1 MEALKQI
8 KRIPKNH
15 ELRIK
20 IPQNIPENQTVEV
33 ILIIKKRQKDFKQKI
48 NELKQITNDVIF
60 LEDMGEISKD
70 FGSVESSLVYRDR
83 DGETNGISHQ
93 KKVA

>member
-33 ILIIKKRQKDFKQKI
+33 ILIIKKRQRDFKQKI
-48 NELKQITNDVIF
+48 NELKNTTKDEIF
-60 LEDMGEISKD
+60 QEDMREISKD
-70 FGSVESSLVYRDR
+70 FVSVDSESW
-83 DGETNGISHQ
+83 
-93 KKVA
+93 

>member
-15 ELRIK
+15 ELKIK

-33 ILIIKKRQKDFKQKI
+33 ILIIKKRQKNFKQKI
-48 NELKQITNDVIF
+48 NELKYAKKDERFQ
-60 LEDMGEISKD
+60 EDLRDISKD
-70 FGSVESSLVYRDR
+70 FESVDSE
-83 DGETNGISHQ
+83 GW
-93 KKVA
+93 

>member
-15 ELRIK
+15 ELKIK

-33 ILIIKKRQKDFKQKI
+33 ILIIKKQQKDFKQKI
-48 NELKQITNDVIF
+48 NELKYAEKDEIF
-60 LEDMGEISKD
+60 QEDLKEISKD
-70 FGSVESSLVYRDR
+70 FESIDSE
-83 DGETNGISHQ
+83 GW
-93 KKVA
+93 